1 MKGVGPSFDGSYV
14 VSAVPD
20 VDTFSYNVNKNTNDV
35 PTAGT
40 SSRSSVAVARVP
52 FAIKKVRNATEG
64 ASYPAS
70 ITAIELA
77 EIKVP
82 PTSSVDAISIKDLRK
97 FVPTSGGM
105 HVYNSTSGATFPGA
119 LNPTSGMLRY
129 DVSNNTLQVYD
140 STASAFRTL
149 YTNSGAGEVFPRLGT
164 SATQAAT
171 GNHTHVVNQ
180 FGVDYGT
187 IYTSSYID
195 ATIPANTTTLDASWS
210 GKSAAGDVFITPA
223 SGRVIVNM
231 SARLAT
237 YNSGKVTILSVRIG
251 TGGTINGGTD
261 ILNESTSGKNSLRL
275 EGGSSENTLVRFGT
289 SFVLNLTGN
298 TTYNACFYYYNT
310 DTIAVPVDD
319 AYIEFVPIP

>member
-1 MKGVGPSFDGSYV
+1 
-14 VSAVPD
+14 
-20 VDTFSYNVNKNTNDV
+20 
-35 PTAGT
+35 
-40 SSRSSVAVARVP
+40 
-52 FAIKKVRNATEG
+52 
-64 ASYPAS
+64 
-70 ITAIELA
+70 
-77 EIKVP
+77 
-82 PTSSVDAISIKDLRK
+82 
-97 FVPTSGGM
+97 
-105 HVYNSTSGATFPGA
+105 
-119 LNPTSGMLRY
+119 MLRY

-149 YTNSGAGEVFPRLGT
+149 YANSGVGEVFPRIGST
-164 SATQAAT
+164 ATTAAA

-180 FGVDYGT
+180 FGADYGT
-187 IYTSSYID
+187 IYASSYID
-195 ATIPANTTTLDASWS
+195 ATVPANTTTLDASWS

-237 YNSGKVTILSVRIG
+237 YNSEKVTILSVRIG

-275 EGGSSENTLVRFGT
+275 EGGSSANTLVRFGT